1 MSDIKARPLVRPS
14 ASRPDRARLFEMASE
29 HSGYFT
35 AEQARACGF
44 SWALLSHH
52 VKSGRFIRVRRG
64 LYRFREY
71 PSSPREHV
79 LAAWLAVGRDVAVV
93 SHESALD
100 LLDLSDVI
108 PDAVHLTVP
117 RSRRHIPSNPGVR
130 VHTTARPL
138 RSDERIVRDGIV
150 LTSAAPSILDAA
162 EAGIGPEQV
171 EMAVTE
177 AIERGLTTE
186 EQLRRDAGERGQRAA
201 TLVASA
207 LRRVR
212 GHVRSIAEIA

>member
-1 MSDIKARPLVRPS
+1 MSDIQAAPPVRTS

-29 HSGYFT
+29 HGGYFT

-52 VKSGRFIRVRRG
+52 VKSGHFIRVRRG

-79 LAAWLAVGRDVAVV
+79 LAAWLAVGRDIAVV

-100 LLDLSDVI
+100 LLGLSDVI

-117 RSRRHIPSNPGVR
+117 RSRRNLPSVPGVR
-130 VHTTARPL
+130 VHTTVRPL
-138 RSDERIVRDGIV
+138 RSDERVVRDGIV
-150 LTSAAPSILDAA
+150 LTSATRSILDAA
-162 EAGIGPEQV
+162 EAGMSPEQV
-171 EMAVTE
+171 EMAVAQ
-177 AIERGLTTE
+177 AIERGLATE
-186 EQLRRDAGERGQRAA
+186 EQLRRGAGKRGPRVA

-207 LRRVR
+207 LGRV
-212 GHVRSIAEIA
+212 EE